1 MITIS
6 PSEMELLKDQ
16 IGNAIARSISSNEIV
31 TLKINGETGDALEA
45 VKCVTDW
52 PTGYSVS
59 DYEGEDRMEIW
70 GFEDASDTI
79 WRLSITFSGN

>member
-1 MITIS
+1 
-6 PSEMELLKDQ
+6 MESLKAQ
-16 IGNAIARSISSNEIV
+16 IGSAIARSISQNESV
-31 TLKINGETGDALEA
+31 AVKIDGETGDALEA

-70 GFEDASDTI
+70 GFEDASDTL
-79 WRLSITFSGN
+79 WRLTISFSGN

>member
-1 MITIS
+1 MTTIS
-6 PSEMELLKDQ
+6 PSEMESLKAQ

-52 PTGYSVS
+52 PTGYTVS

-70 GFEDASDTI
+70 GFEDSSDTL

>member
-31 TLKINGETGDALEA
+31 TLKIDGETGDALEA
-45 VKCVTDW
+45 VKCVTVW